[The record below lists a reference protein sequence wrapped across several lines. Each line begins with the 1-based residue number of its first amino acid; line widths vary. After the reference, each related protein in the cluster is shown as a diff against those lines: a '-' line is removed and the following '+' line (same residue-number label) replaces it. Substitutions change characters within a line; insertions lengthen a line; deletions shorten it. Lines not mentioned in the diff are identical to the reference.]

1 MDNECSVDLKLA
13 IIKNKGTH
21 EVVLPNQHRR
31 NTAENAIRMLK
42 NQFLSDLVTCNTLT
56 YIVMNFLQLHGLVNP
71 CFHHQSMVKIVQIKI
86 F

>member
-42 NQFLSDLVTCNTLT
+42 KHFLSDLATYSTLT
-56 YIVMNFLQLHGLVNP
+56 
-71 CFHHQSMVKIVQIKI
+71 
-86 F
+86 